1 MRRLRNCACFCVTS
15 ISLWLMLEVYR
26 MPWQKSIKFNNDM
39 AFIAPLLW
47 FSGEDAPSPV
57 QIKKNRALAFAFQIE
72 LRITS
77 FWQKSVVA
85 AGFLVLYFSLLDC
98 IMLASRNPMHHHHHL
113 CIKRVK
119 VGISAMLAQF
129 LVKEH
134 FFGAFE
140 FWLHTGRP
148 QQRKKCLKIS
158 NYTKRE

>member
-1 MRRLRNCACFCVTS
+1 M
-15 ISLWLMLEVYR
+15 
-26 MPWQKSIKFNNDM
+26 
-39 AFIAPLLW
+39 
-47 FSGEDAPSPV
+47 
-57 QIKKNRALAFAFQIE
+57 
-72 LRITS
+72 
-77 FWQKSVVA
+77 A

-140 FWLHTGRP
+140 FGLHTGRP
-148 QQRKKCLKIS
+148 QQRKKMFEDFKLHKARVKVLKV
-158 NYTKRE
+158 KW

>member
-1 MRRLRNCACFCVTS
+1 M
-15 ISLWLMLEVYR
+15 
-26 MPWQKSIKFNNDM
+26 
-39 AFIAPLLW
+39 
-47 FSGEDAPSPV
+47 
-57 QIKKNRALAFAFQIE
+57 
-72 LRITS
+72 
-77 FWQKSVVA
+77 VA

-148 QQRKKCLKIS
+148 QQRKMFEDFKLHKARVKVLKV
-158 NYTKRE
+158 KW

>member
-1 MRRLRNCACFCVTS
+1 M
-15 ISLWLMLEVYR
+15 
-26 MPWQKSIKFNNDM
+26 
-39 AFIAPLLW
+39 
-47 FSGEDAPSPV
+47 
-57 QIKKNRALAFAFQIE
+57 
-72 LRITS
+72 
-77 FWQKSVVA
+77 A

-140 FWLHTGRP
+140 FWLHTGR
-148 QQRKKCLKIS
+148 QRKKCLKIS
-158 NYTKRE
+158 NYIKRESKGFKSKMVDRLKKLERLESFAKE